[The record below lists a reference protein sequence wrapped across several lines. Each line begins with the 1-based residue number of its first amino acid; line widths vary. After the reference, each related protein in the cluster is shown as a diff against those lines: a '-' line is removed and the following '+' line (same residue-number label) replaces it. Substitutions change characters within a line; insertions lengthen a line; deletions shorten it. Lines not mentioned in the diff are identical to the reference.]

1 MTLPATGGAP
11 AALDPPL
18 PRELQVEVT
27 GAGNLR
33 CRTCLVRY
41 TAGRGIA
48 VGLTSN
54 AVLLNRARARAL
66 IEARLSWLHVAV
78 DGAVDGATAGTYGEI
93 RHGTGFAPR
102 PGQFDR
108 VLRNLRGVF

>member
-18 PRELQVEVT
+18 PRDLQAGFAGT
-27 GAGNLR
+27 GNVR
-33 CRTCLVRY
+33 CRM
-41 TAGRGIA
+41 
-48 VGLTSN
+48 
-54 AVLLNRARARAL
+54 
-66 IEARLSWLHVAV
+66 RL
-78 DGAVDGATAGTYGEI
+78 GATAGLYEEI

-108 VLRNLRGVF
+108 VLRNRRGVF